1 MSALRDTSVSKLS
14 YLTHALQDST
24 APKEL
29 DMIHSP
35 ALWALLGTGQVWPM
49 RVSAHNVL
57 VAFTVRRL
65 VVTTSLAHVRE
76 VGQIIVSNIVSKMA
90 CPNTEEVVLETIL
103 VSVSNLDGTR
113 GKL

>member
-76 VGQIIVSNIVSKMA
+76 VFTVHLVLMSVPLINIS
-90 CPNTEEVVLETIL
+90 L
-103 VSVSNLDGTR
+103 VWEASVQ
-113 GKL
+113 